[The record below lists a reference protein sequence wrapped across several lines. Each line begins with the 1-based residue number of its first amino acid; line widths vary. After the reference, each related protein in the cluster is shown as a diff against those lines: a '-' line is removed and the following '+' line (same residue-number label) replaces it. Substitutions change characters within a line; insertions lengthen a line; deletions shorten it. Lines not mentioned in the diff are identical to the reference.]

1 MLKDIEQM
9 KNGYSNTREER
20 LYSYITSSGQY
31 PNLNTQKSPMG
42 MSNDNTR
49 TQSIEWNNMMK
60 KQAEDG
66 ESDMNFGP
74 SNADD
79 DLEEMDN
86 ESLFFQAKVKF
97 QHKKSFNGNLTLPGK
112 EFRSTAN
119 AAALEISQYQND
131 ILAIVEL
138 DIEEVDDRL
147 EELEF
152 TISRLKE

>member
-1 MLKDIEQM
+1 
-9 KNGYSNTREER
+9 
-20 LYSYITSSGQY
+20 
-31 PNLNTQKSPMG
+31 

-60 KQAEDG
+60 KQAEDN

-119 AAALEISQYQND
+119 AAALEISQYQDD